1 MSKHNKNNA
10 PTAPAVDEDGF
21 PETPEVA
28 ALRTAGKEVV
38 AALKKLNEQL
48 RPLSVKLND
57 DERKSGLGKLLK
69 GEAEQL
75 LKVARYA
82 VKNPELVKGF
92 AGKDGGV
99 DPKAFEGDALAAHL
113 SLHEVARSVREEVE
127 SETKEMLSM
136 LGDLA
141 IHRGL
146 LARPVLLG
154 AYKLF
159 AQLAQNDSGVQ
170 GALKSVVDFFDKP
183 SSSGKDEPAAKPA

>member
-1 MSKHNKNNA
+1 MSKHKKSDA
-10 PTAPAVDEDGF
+10 PKMPATAPAVDEDGF

-92 AGKDGGV
+92 TGKEGGV
-99 DPKAFEGDALAAHL
+99 DPKD
-113 SLHEVARSVREEVE
+113 R
-127 SETKEMLSM
+127 
-136 LGDLA
+136 
-141 IHRGL
+141 
-146 LARPVLLG
+146 
-154 AYKLF
+154 
-159 AQLAQNDSGVQ
+159 
-170 GALKSVVDFFDKP
+170 KSVV
-183 SSSGKDEPAAKPA
+183 